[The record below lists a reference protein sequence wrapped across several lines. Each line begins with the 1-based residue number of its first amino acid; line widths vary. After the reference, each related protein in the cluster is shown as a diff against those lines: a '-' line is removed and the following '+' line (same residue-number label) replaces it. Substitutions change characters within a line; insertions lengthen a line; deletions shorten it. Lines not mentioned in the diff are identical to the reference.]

1 MLYFGLENLPKGGE
15 KMRKWIA
22 ILAAVAIVGL
32 IFGLGVEKAL
42 AQTPT
47 PTPSPKAPVPM
58 PWKWFGWG
66 FGRGCNLNSIAEA
79 LGMSTDD
86 LVKALQEGKTI
97 AQLAEEKGVAL
108 STIVDQ
114 CLQFQKDW
122 LSFLVQKGYITQE
135 MADKWLSI
143 QRQMLEF
150 QFTYNWRFGWGWGRM
165 RGPKGWGPRR

>member
-1 MLYFGLENLPKGGE
+1 
-15 KMRKWIA
+15 MRRWIIA
-22 ILAAVAIVGL
+22 LTVVAVIGVL
-32 IFGLGVEKAL
+32 LGLGAEVAL

-47 PTPSPKAPVPM
+47 PTPKAPVPA
-58 PWKWFGWG
+58 PWKGFGWG
-66 FGRGCNLNSIAEA
+66 WGCSLNSIAGI
-79 LGMSTDD
+79 LGISTDE
-86 LVKALQEGKTI
+86 LAAALREGKTI

-114 CLQFQKDW
+114 CLQFEKDW

-150 QFTYNWRFGWGWGRM
+150 RFTYGWGWGKGIGWGWGRM
-165 RGPKGWGPRR
+165 RGPKCCGPRW